1 MNDNPHVPVNQNG
14 PQEEDEYEVLP
25 ILSEQDEPLQGVDD
39 KALPPPAAQEPPRR
53 GATPAAYEPPRGA
66 PTQAAQ
72 EPPRGAPTQAAY
84 EPLRGAPTQEEYE
97 PPPPPVRSRPP
108 RPGRRN
114 RGKRVLVGLAA
125 LVVIAVVYGMYNP
138 SSWQGIIN
146 TGISGLHHQST
157 PTRSTP
163 TPASTPLPTLTPTT
177 SSSVPSGKE
186 LILLNPT
193 MVRQGSSMGVT
204 GTGFGARATVGVY
217 FKQRQSD
224 PGQLLNVVHA
234 DKSGTFYDNLTVP
247 TSLASGTFFIEA
259 RERGS
264 TKVALAAGVIAGS
277 APQLKLS
284 GQVGKPGDLITASL
298 HGFSPG
304 EPIKVYWNT
313 MSGQPVATLQADG
326 GGSVG
331 QAPVQVPFGAAG
343 VNTFL
348 FVGARSQSLVA
359 ATFYLLS
366 LYPTVKLS
374 SYALRADSQLNF
386 SGVGFGPGERVL
398 VYMNSDAGQPIAVIQ
413 TTQHGTFTNAS
424 GFVIPFSLKGRQ
436 TLIFLG
442 EQSRATVSVRW
453 TVQPYMPN
461 AQASTYGGLPG
472 TTISFYASGFARQE
486 IVHVYVGGGLG
497 GGGTLVSCFNTDGRG
512 NAAAAGS
519 YVIPGNAQGKVTFA
533 LIGSKSG
540 GKASATLTVS
550 AAPSPVQVPPQPPF
564 TCPLDG
570 ATK

>member
-1 MNDNPHVPVNQNG
+1 MNDNPHVPVNQNE
-14 PQEEDEYEVLP
+14 PQEEDDYEVLP
-25 ILSEQDEPLQGVDD
+25 ILAEQDEPLQAVDD
-39 KALPPPAAQEPPRR
+39 EALPPPAAQEPPRR
-53 GATPAAYEPPRGA
+53 GAPPAAYEPPRGA

-72 EPPRGAPTQAAY
+72 EQPRGVPA
-84 EPLRGAPTQEEYE
+84 QEEYE

-108 RPGRRN
+108 RPGRRS
-114 RGKRVLVGLAA
+114 RGKLVLVGLAG
-125 LVVIAVVYGMYNP
+125 LVVIAVLFSMFNQSFKPGAV
-138 SSWQGIIN
+138 I
-146 TGISGLHHQST
+146 TRISGSHQST
-157 PTRSTP
+157 PTQSTP
-163 TPASTPLPTLTPTT
+163 TPASTPLPTTTPT
-177 SSSVPSGKE
+177 VPSSITSKE
-186 LILLNPT
+186 LILLNPS

-204 GTGFGARATVGVY
+204 GTGFDALATVDVSY
-217 FKQRQSD
+217 KQRQSD
-224 PGQLLNVVHA
+224 PGQLLNFVHA
-234 DKSGTFYDNLTVP
+234 DKHGTFYDNLTVP
-247 TSLASGTFFIEA
+247 NSLSSGTFFIEA

-264 TKVALAAGVIAGS
+264 TTKVALAAGVVAGG

-284 GQVGKPGDLITASL
+284 AQVGKPGDLITASL

-326 GGSVG
+326 GGSIG

-343 VNTFL
+343 INTFL

-366 LYPTVKLS
+366 LYPSVKLS
-374 SYALRADSQLNF
+374 SYSIRADSQLNF
-386 SGVGFGPGERVL
+386 SGVGFGPSERVL

-413 TTQHGTFTNAS
+413 TTQHGTFTNAP
-424 GFVIPFSLKGRQ
+424 GFVIPFALKGRQ

-442 EQSRATVSVRW
+442 EESRATVSVRW

-497 GGGTLVSCFNTDGRG
+497 GGGALVSCFNTDDKG

-540 GKASATLTVS
+540 GKATATLTVS

>member
-25 ILSEQDEPLQGVDD
+25 ILAEQDEPLQGVDD
-39 KALPPPAAQEPPRR
+39 EALPPPAAQELPRR
-53 GATPAAYEPPRGA
+53 GAPP
-66 PTQAAQ
+66 AAQ
-72 EPPRGAPTQAAY
+72 EPPRGVPTQAAF
-84 EPLRGAPTQEEYE
+84 EPPRGAPTQEEYE

-114 RGKRVLVGLAA
+114 RGKRVLVGLVV

-146 TGISGLHHQST
+146 TRISGLRHQST
-157 PTRSTP
+157 SAPTGTP
-163 TPASTPLPTLTPTT
+163 LPTSTPLPTLTPTT
-177 SSSVPSGKE
+177 SSSVPSGKG

-204 GTGFGARATVGVY
+204 GTGFGARATVDVS

-224 PGQLLNVVHA
+224 PGKLLNVVHA
-234 DKSGTFYDNLTVP
+234 DKTGTFYDNLTVP
-247 TSLASGTFFIEA
+247 TSLGSGTFFIEA

-264 TKVALAAGVIAGS
+264 TKVAQAAGVIAGS

-331 QAPVQVPFGAAG
+331 QAPVQVPFGVAG

-386 SGVGFGPGERVL
+386 SGAGFGPGERVL

-413 TTQHGTFTNAS
+413 TTQHGTFTNAA
-424 GFVIPFSLKGRQ
+424 GFVIPFALKGRQ

-486 IVHVYVGGGLG
+486 VVHVYLGGGLG
-497 GGGTLVSCFNTDGRG
+497 GGGTMVSCFNTDGRG

-519 YVIPGNAQGKVTFA
+519 YVIPGNAQGKLTFA

-540 GKASATLTVS
+540 GKATAALSVS

-570 ATK
+570 ASK

>member
-25 ILSEQDEPLQGVDD
+25 ILAEQDEPLQVVDD
-39 KALPPPAAQEPPRR
+39 EALPPPAAQEPPRR

-84 EPLRGAPTQEEYE
+84 EPPRGVPTQAAYE

-108 RPGRRN
+108 RPRRRN
-114 RGKRVLVGLAA
+114 RGKRVLVGLVG
-125 LVVIAVVYGMYNP
+125 LVVIAVVYGMFNP
-138 SSWQGIIN
+138 SAWQGIIN
-146 TGISGLHHQST
+146 SRVSGSHHQST
-157 PTRSTP
+157 PAP
-163 TPASTPLPTLTPTT
+163 TSTPLPTITPTVSSIVT
-177 SSSVPSGKE
+177 SKT
-186 LILLNPT
+186 LILLNPS

-204 GTGFGARATVGVY
+204 GTGFDAHATVDV
-217 FKQRQSD
+217 FVKQRQSD
-224 PGQLLNVVHA
+224 PGQLLNFVHA
-234 DKSGTFYDNLTVP
+234 DKHGTFYDNLTVP
-247 TSLASGTFFIEA
+247 NSLSSGTFFIEA

-264 TKVALAAGVIAGS
+264 TKKVALAAGVVAGG

-284 GQVGKPGDLITASL
+284 AQVGKPGDMIAASL

-304 EPIKVYWNT
+304 EQIKVYWNT

-326 GGSVG
+326 GGSIG

-343 VNTFL
+343 INTFL
-348 FVGARSQSLVA
+348 FVGAKSQSLVA

-374 SYALRADSQLNF
+374 SYSIRADSQLNF

-413 TTQHGTFTNAS
+413 TTQHGTFSNAP

-442 EQSRATVSVRW
+442 EESRSTVSVRW

-472 TTISFYASGFARQE
+472 TTISFYASGFAHQE
-486 IVHVYVGGGLG
+486 VVHVYLGGGSG
-497 GGGTLVSCFNTDGRG
+497 GGGTLVSCFSTDNKG

-519 YVIPGNAQGKVTFA
+519 YVIPGNAQGKLGFA

-540 GKASATLTVS
+540 GRASATLTVS

>member
-1 MNDNPHVPVNQNG
+1 MNDNPHVPVNQNE

-25 ILSEQDEPLQGVDD
+25 ILAEQDEPLQAVDGE
-39 KALPPPAAQEPPRR
+39 AACPQAAGEPP
-53 GATPAAYEPPRGA
+53 GGV
-66 PTQAAQ
+66 
-72 EPPRGAPTQAAY
+72 PTQAAY
-84 EPLRGAPTQEEYE
+84 EQPRGVPTQEEYE
-97 PPPPPVRSRPP
+97 PPPPPMRSRPP
-108 RPGRRN
+108 RPRRRN

-125 LVVIAVVYGMYNP
+125 LVVIAVVYGIFNP
-138 SSWQGIIN
+138 SAWQGAIN
-146 TGISGLHHQST
+146 SRISGLHHQST
-157 PTRSTP
+157 PPPTSTSAP
-163 TPASTPLPTLTPTT
+163 TSTPLPTITPTG
-177 SSSVPSGKE
+177 SSSVTSGKE

-193 MVRQGSSMGVT
+193 MVRQGTSMGVT
-204 GTGFGARATVGVY
+204 GTGFGAHATVGVY

-224 PGQLLNVVHA
+224 PGQLLNFVHA

-247 TSLASGTFFIEA
+247 NSLSSGTFFIEA

-264 TKVALAAGVIAGS
+264 TKVALAAGVVAGG

-284 GQVGKPGDLITASL
+284 AQVGKPGDLITASL

-326 GGSVG
+326 GGSIG

-348 FVGARSQSLVA
+348 LVGARSQSMVA
-359 ATFYLLS
+359 ASFDLLS
-366 LYPTVKLS
+366 LYPTIKLS
-374 SYALRADSQLNF
+374 SYTIRADSQLNF
-386 SGVGFGPGERVL
+386 SGVGFGPGEQVL

-413 TTQHGTFTNAS
+413 TTQHGTFSNAP

-442 EQSRATVSVRW
+442 EESRSTVSVRW

-472 TTISFYASGFARQE
+472 TTISFYASGFAHQE
-486 IVHVYVGGGLG
+486 VVHVYLGGGSG
-497 GGGTLVSCFNTDGRG
+497 GGGTLVSCFSTDNKG

-519 YVIPGNAQGKVTFA
+519 YVIPGNAQGKLGFA

-540 GKASATLTVS
+540 GRASATLTVS

>member
-1 MNDNPHVPVNQNG
+1 MNDNPHVPVNQNE

-25 ILSEQDEPLQGVDD
+25 ILAEQDEPLQAVDD
-39 KALPPPAAQEPPRR
+39 EAPSPPAAQEPPRR
-53 GATPAAYEPPRGA
+53 GATPAAYEQP
-66 PTQAAQ
+66 
-72 EPPRGAPTQAAY
+72 
-84 EPLRGAPTQEEYE
+84 RGAPTQEEYE

-108 RPGRRN
+108 RPRRRS
-114 RGKRVLVGLAA
+114 RGKRVLVGLAG
-125 LVVIAVVYGMYNP
+125 LVVIAVVYGIFNQ
-138 SSWQGIIN
+138 SAWQGAIN
-146 TGISGLHHQST
+146 SRISGLHHQST
-157 PTRSTP
+157 PAP
-163 TPASTPLPTLTPTT
+163 TSTPLPTTTPTA
-177 SSSVPSGKE
+177 SSSVTSKE

-204 GTGFGARATVGVY
+204 GTGFDAHATVDVY

-247 TSLASGTFFIEA
+247 TSLGSGTFFIEA

-264 TKVALAAGVIAGS
+264 NTKVAQAAGVVSGS

-284 GQVGKPGDLITASL
+284 AQVGKPGDLITATL

-326 GGSVG
+326 GGSIG

-348 FVGARSQSLVA
+348 LVGARSQSLVA
-359 ATFYLLS
+359 ASFDLLS
-366 LYPTVKLS
+366 LYPTIKLS
-374 SYALRADSQLNF
+374 SYTTHADHQLNF

-398 VYMNSDAGQPIAVIQ
+398 VYMNSDAGQPIAVVQ
-413 TTQHGTFTNAS
+413 TTQHGTFSNAP
-424 GFVIPFSLKGRQ
+424 GFVIPFALKGRQ

-442 EQSRATVSVRW
+442 EESRATVSVRW

-486 IVHVYVGGGLG
+486 VVHVYVGGGSG
-497 GGGTLVSCFNTDGRG
+497 GGGALVSCFNTDGRG

-540 GKASATLTVS
+540 GKATATLTVS

>member
-14 PQEEDEYEVLP
+14 PQEEDGYEVLP
-25 ILSEQDEPLQGVDD
+25 ILAEQDEPLQAVDD
-39 KALPPPAAQEPPRR
+39 EALSP
-53 GATPAAYEPPRGA
+53 PAAYEPPRRA
-66 PTQAAQ
+66 PTQAA
-72 EPPRGAPTQAAY
+72 
-84 EPLRGAPTQEEYE
+84 YE
-97 PPPPPVRSRPP
+97 PPPPPVRSHPP
-108 RPGRRN
+108 RPGRRK
-114 RGKRVLVGLAA
+114 RGKRLLVGLAG
-125 LVVIAVVYGMYNP
+125 LVVIAVAFSVFNQ
-138 SSWQGIIN
+138 SSRPGAIN
-146 TGISGLHHQST
+146 TRVSSSHPI
-157 PTRSTP
+157 
-163 TPASTPLPTLTPTT
+163 TPLPTITPTV
-177 SSSVPSGKE
+177 SSSITSKT
-186 LILLNPT
+186 LILLNPS
-193 MVRQGSSMGVT
+193 MVRQGTSMGVT
-204 GTGFGARATVGVY
+204 GTGFDAHATVDV
-217 FKQRQSD
+217 FVKQRQSD
-224 PGQLLNVVHA
+224 PRQLLNFVHA
-234 DKSGTFYDNLTVP
+234 DKHGTFYDNLTVP
-247 TSLASGTFFIEA
+247 NSLSSGTFFIEA

-264 TKVALAAGVIAGS
+264 TKVALAAGVVAGG

-284 GQVGKPGDLITASL
+284 AQVGKPGDLITASL

-326 GGSVG
+326 GGSIG
-331 QAPVQVPFGAAG
+331 QAPVRVPFGAAG

-359 ATFYLLS
+359 ASFDLLS
-366 LYPTVKLS
+366 LYPTIKLS
-374 SYALRADSQLNF
+374 SYAIRADSQLNF

-413 TTQHGTFTNAS
+413 TTQHGTFSNAP
-424 GFVIPFSLKGRQ
+424 GFVIPFALKGRQ

-442 EQSRATVSVRW
+442 EESRATALVRW

-486 IVHVYVGGGLG
+486 VVHVYVGGGSG
-497 GGGTLVSCFNTDGRG
+497 GGGTLVSCFSTDNKG

-519 YVIPGNAQGKVTFA
+519 YVIPGNAQGKLGFA

-540 GKASATLTVS
+540 GRASATLTVS
-550 AAPSPVQVPPQPPF
+550 AAPTPVQVPAQPPF